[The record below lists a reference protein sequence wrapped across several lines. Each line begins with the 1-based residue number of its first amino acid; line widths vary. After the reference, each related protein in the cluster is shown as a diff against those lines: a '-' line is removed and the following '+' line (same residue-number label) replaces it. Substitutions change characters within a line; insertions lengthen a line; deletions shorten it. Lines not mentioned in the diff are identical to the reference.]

1 MIKKENIEPLTILDS
16 DFVKVIPTLRNVDV
30 RYTKKPK
37 NENKGLDILLRQ
49 NEGAKAKRIDKD
61 TYLDPKTNESKEYI
75 HNEVRTA
82 NESTFFRTRREL
94 NWLILNNFQSSDN
107 ECFMTLTYQDKM
119 ENPSQMNSDFRNFMK
134 RLNTHFH
141 HALEF
146 EYILVREPHLTGSW
160 HMHILLKWLPVKDNE
175 FFSKSEIYTAAKNKW
190 TLGNSHIES
199 ITGANQ
205 LAAYL
210 TSHLS
215 NLLIDENGEDSY
227 EVNCGSRTIKN
238 IGKNMRLPLYPMSLK
253 IYSSSKGI
261 KKPQASY
268 MPFGACMDKY
278 RDSHVVNYDA
288 SFRLSNDNF
297 AISQRHIQLEK
308 Q

>member
-1 MIKKENIEPLTILDS
+1 MIKKETLEPLTILDS
-16 DFVKVIPTLRNVDV
+16 DFVKVVPTLRNVDV
-30 RYTKKPK
+30 RYTQKPK
-37 NENKGLDILLRQ
+37 SENGSLDILLRHR
-49 NEGAKAKRIDKD
+49 NEKAKRIDKD
-61 TYLDPKTNESKEYI
+61 TYQDPKTNEPKKYI

-119 ENPSQMNSDFRNFMK
+119 ENPSRMNSDFRNFMK
-134 RLNTHFH
+134 RLNTHFQ
-141 HALEF
+141 HALAF

-175 FFSKSEIYTAAKNKW
+175 LYSKSEIFTAAKKKW

-227 EVNCGSRTIKN
+227 EVSCGSKTIKN
-238 IGKNMRLPLYPMSLK
+238 IGKNMRLPLYPMNVK

-268 MPFGACMDKY
+268 MPFGCCMDKY